1 MRSLRGV
8 SLVDVLVG
16 SAIFLIVFVALFGI
30 LRVSVSVSGLAK
42 ARASA
47 TAIASAQIEYIR
59 SLAYDSV
66 GTVGGIPS
74 GTIPQNQSVTQ
85 AGTTFNLRTYIIYKD
100 DPADGVGG
108 ADHNSITTDYKI
120 AKVVV
125 SYTIADVAR
134 EVALI
139 TNISPQG
146 LETTAGGGTLRI
158 TTVDALGLPVAGA
171 TVRVVNDTLGSP
183 VDITTFSDTSGTVL
197 FGGAP
202 ASIDYE
208 IFVSK
213 TGYSSA
219 QTYERD
225 ATNANPTPGFLT
237 VAEGQT
243 TTGTFAIDVLGTLTV
258 RTFSPPTTET
268 FTDLFA
274 DLSKLYSRTNTE
286 VSVGALVLSGSAPS
300 YSASGSAI
308 SSTTQPV
315 YISAWTSATAVLVV
329 PADTNATFHV
339 ADGNGTLL
347 PDAVLA
353 GNSTG
358 FTTTVNLSG
367 VSTTTYPALSLV
379 ANLSTSDGNV
389 TPAVE
394 SWELSYTN
402 GPIPLANVPITLVGS
417 KTVGSTSG
425 GAPIYKTTIATTT
438 DSVGVREM
446 SIEWDSYTISVTGYT
461 VQSEDPVS
469 PYELLPN
476 TSVNGSLILTP

>member
-16 SAIFLIVFVALFGI
+16 SAIFLVVFVALFGI
-30 LRVSVSVSGLAK
+30 LRASVSVSGLAK

-59 SLAYDSV
+59 SLDYDAA
-66 GTVGGIPS
+66 GTVGGIPT
-74 GTIPQNQSVTQ
+74 GAILQNQEVTQ
-85 AGTTFNLRTYIIYKD
+85 AGTTFNVRTYLIYKD
-100 DPADGVGG
+100 DTADGTGG
-108 ADHNSITTDYKI
+108 ADSNGVTTDYKI

-125 SYTIADVAR
+125 SYTIAEISRDVT
-134 EVALI
+134 LI
-139 TNISPQG
+139 TNISPRG

-158 TTVDALGLPVAGA
+158 TIVDALGLPVAGA

-183 VDITTFSDTSGTVL
+183 VDITTFSDISGTVL

-225 ATNANPTPGFLT
+225 STNVNPTPGFLT

-243 TTGTFAIDVLGTLTV
+243 TTGTFAVDVLGALTIQ
-258 RTFSPPTTET
+258 TFAPPTTET
-268 FTDLFA
+268 FEDSFA
-274 DLSKLYSRTNTE
+274 DFSKLYSRTGTD
-286 VSVGALVLSGSAPS
+286 VSVGSLVLEGSPPS
-300 YSASGSAI
+300 YTASGSAV
-308 SSTTQPV
+308 SSTTQPT
-315 YISAWTSATAVLVV
+315 YLSAWTSASAEFSLPVGTQ
-329 PADTNATFHV
+329 ATFHI

-347 PDAVLA
+347 PDTALT

-358 FTTTVNLSG
+358 FTSTVNLSS
-367 VSTTTYPALSLV
+367 VSVVTYPALSLV
-379 ANLSTSDGNV
+379 ATLSTSDGNV
-389 TPAVE
+389 TPE
-394 SWELSYTN
+394 ILSWELSYSDGPT
-402 GPIPLANVPITLVGS
+402 PIPNVSITLTGS
-417 KTVGSTSG
+417 KTIGSTSG
-425 GAPIYKTTIATTT
+425 GASIYKTTIATTT
-438 DSVGVREM
+438 DSSGTRSM
-446 SIEWDSYTISVTGYT
+446 SIEWDSYTLSVTGFT

-469 PYELLPN
+469 PYELLPS
-476 TSVNGSLILTP
+476 TSVTGTLILTP